1 MAYRR
6 CLSDESRVA
15 PRPSPVTRD
24 ARTYGSELGQ
34 VPIACEFNCP
44 NAPVDTP
51 GLLPDTNGD
60 TWGVWRLMPG
70 FPGSSGSPTA
80 AELSG
85 EHSLAGTLGSLI
97 APAGAAARSAAA
109 ATPKTTKVLRTPSF
123 IARSAPFPELSAS
136 QASKLLEQRH
146 VAHSGTGST

>member
-1 MAYRR
+1 MPGAAASVPSSMRISPETGKRR
-6 CLSDESRVA
+6 LGPSARAAERRRPVGACVVSARWFDSPALRDESRGSCPGLRV
-15 PRPSPVTRD
+15 STRD

-60 TWGVWRLMPG
+60 TWGVWKLMPG
-70 FPGSSGSPTA
+70 FPGPSGSPTA

-85 EHSLAGTLGSLI
+85 EHSL
-97 APAGAAARSAAA
+97 
-109 ATPKTTKVLRTPSF
+109 
-123 IARSAPFPELSAS
+123 
-136 QASKLLEQRH
+136 
-146 VAHSGTGST
+146 

>member
-1 MAYRR
+1 VSTPY
-6 CLSDESRVA
+6 LSDEGRGSCPGLRV
-15 PRPSPVTRD
+15 STRD
-24 ARTYGSELGQ
+24 ARTYVRELGQ
-34 VPIACEFNCP
+34 FPIACEFNCP

-85 EHSLAGTLGSLI
+85 EHQLAGTLRSLI
-97 APAGAAARSAAA
+97 APAHKPVRRV
-109 ATPKTTKVLRTPSF
+109 TLR
-123 IARSAPFPELSAS
+123 ALA
-136 QASKLLEQRH
+136 K
-146 VAHSGTGST
+146 